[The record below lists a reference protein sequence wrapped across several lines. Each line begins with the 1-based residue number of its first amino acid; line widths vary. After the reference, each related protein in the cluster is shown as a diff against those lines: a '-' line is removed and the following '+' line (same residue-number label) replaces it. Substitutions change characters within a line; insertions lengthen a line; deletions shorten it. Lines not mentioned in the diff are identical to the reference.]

1 MLVHHETILQLF
13 MHLEAFLFVHKQEN
27 HADHLLPWLKMT
39 LKFKKGTEI
48 SVSSFYIDLINFI
61 AQIICA
67 QFRKTRKYSLK

>member
-1 MLVHHETILQLF
+1 
-13 MHLEAFLFVHKQEN
+13 
-27 HADHLLPWLKMT
+27 MT

-67 QFRKTRKYSLK
+67 QFRKTRKYSLKWEQREVP